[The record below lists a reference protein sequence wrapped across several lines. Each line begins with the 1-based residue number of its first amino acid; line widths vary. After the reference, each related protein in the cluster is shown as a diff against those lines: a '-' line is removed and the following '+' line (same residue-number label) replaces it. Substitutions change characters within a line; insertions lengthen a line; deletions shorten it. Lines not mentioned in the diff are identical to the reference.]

1 MALVLQLLPLLLS
14 RAQGNPGGK
23 PSQESRNGR
32 GKTEAGG
39 GGDPVRVVGGMRC
52 VWEDPGWREGRGEG
66 KGVRGRGV
74 LLCGLALTTVPR
86 NPPPPPPPLASLDGH
101 PGDRVNLS
109 CVGVSQPTRWVWAP
123 RFPACKG
130 LSKGRRAILLAS
142 PNGTPTV
149 SPVQP
154 FAGRLRALDL
164 DIRRLELLLSAGDSG
179 TFICKGRQENESRTE
194 LHVLGDRA
202 YCRAPGPTH
211 GSVYPQTLI
220 PLLGAGLVLGLGVL
234 GWACWLRSSIR
245 ESGAPEA
252 SRGGRAQDCRGPGPG
267 AEPALRRPGSYG
279 PQKILPTV
287 PSGPCGCLHHL
298 CGCSSK
304 GSPYYLTSWGL
315 PALHNTP
322 PLLGPSPGKGRHH
335 GIEMST
341 RLGVRRRRIQAIS
354 AADFGP
360 HLSHSFQVSFTTD
373 VLKPD
378 QALSPYLK
386 TSTAP
391 RFLPSLP
398 FSPQSSSLNQGPTP
412 VSSIFLF
419 TPLPLLT
426 CSP

>member
-14 RAQGNPGGK
+14 RAQGNPG
-23 PSQESRNGR
+23 
-32 GKTEAGG
+32 
-39 GGDPVRVVGGMRC
+39 
-52 VWEDPGWREGRGEG
+52 
-66 KGVRGRGV
+66 
-74 LLCGLALTTVPR
+74 
-86 NPPPPPPPLASLDGH
+86 ASLDGH

-234 GWACWLRSSIR
+234 GWACWLRSSVPPPHSSIR

>member
-86 NPPPPPPPLASLDGH
+86 NPPPPPLASLDGH

-211 GSVYPQTLI
+211 VPF
-220 PLLGAGLVLGLGVL
+220 VK
-234 GWACWLRSSIR
+234 
-245 ESGAPEA
+245 
-252 SRGGRAQDCRGPGPG
+252 
-267 AEPALRRPGSYG
+267 AEPQRPVEEEEPKIAGDLDQEPSLLYADLDHTALRRS
-279 PQKILPTV
+279 
-287 PSGPCGCLHHL
+287 C
-298 CGCSSK
+298 
-304 GSPYYLTSWGL
+304 
-315 PALHNTP
+315 
-322 PLLGPSPGKGRHH
+322 R
-335 GIEMST
+335 
-341 RLGVRRRRIQAIS
+341 
-354 AADFGP
+354 
-360 HLSHSFQVSFTTD
+360 
-373 VLKPD
+373 
-378 QALSPYLK
+378 LSPVVPADASTTYAVVVRKEALT
-386 TSTAP
+386 TSQAGGSQ
-391 RFLPSLP
+391 L
-398 FSPQSSSLNQGPTP
+398 
-412 VSSIFLF
+412 SI
-419 TPLPLLT
+419 TPLPFLALHLEKEGT
-426 CSP
+426 MG

>member
-14 RAQGNPGGK
+14 RAQGNPG
-23 PSQESRNGR
+23 
-32 GKTEAGG
+32 
-39 GGDPVRVVGGMRC
+39 
-52 VWEDPGWREGRGEG
+52 
-66 KGVRGRGV
+66 
-74 LLCGLALTTVPR
+74 
-86 NPPPPPPPLASLDGH
+86 ASLDGH

-202 YCRAPGPTH
+202 YCRALGPTH
-211 GSVYPQTLI
+211 ALSP
-220 PLLGAGLVLGLGVL
+220 PH
-234 GWACWLRSSIR
+234 SSIR

-287 PSGPCGCLHHL
+287 PSGPC
-298 CGCSSK
+298 
-304 GSPYYLTSWGL
+304 
-315 PALHNTP
+315 
-322 PLLGPSPGKGRHH
+322 
-335 GIEMST
+335 
-341 RLGVRRRRIQAIS
+341 
-354 AADFGP
+354 
-360 HLSHSFQVSFTTD
+360 
-373 VLKPD
+373 
-378 QALSPYLK
+378 
-386 TSTAP
+386 
-391 RFLPSLP
+391 
-398 FSPQSSSLNQGPTP
+398 
-412 VSSIFLF
+412 
-419 TPLPLLT
+419 
-426 CSP
+426 

>member
-74 LLCGLALTTVPR
+74 LLCGLALTTVP
-86 NPPPPPPPLASLDGH
+86 PHPPPPPPLASLDGH

-234 GWACWLRSSIR
+234 GWACWLR
-245 ESGAPEA
+245 
-252 SRGGRAQDCRGPGPG
+252 
-267 AEPALRRPGSYG
+267 RR
-279 PQKILPTV
+279 
-287 PSGPCGCLHHL
+287 
-298 CGCSSK
+298 
-304 GSPYYLTSWGL
+304 SP
-315 PALHNTP
+315 PHP
-322 PLLGPSPGKGRHH
+322 PRPPPR
-335 GIEMST
+335 
-341 RLGVRRRRIQAIS
+341 
-354 AADFGP
+354 F
-360 HLSHSFQVSFTTD
+360 
-373 VLKPD
+373 
-378 QALSPYLK
+378 ALSP
-386 TSTAP
+386 
-391 RFLPSLP
+391 
-398 FSPQSSSLNQGPTP
+398 PT
-412 VSSIFLF
+412 
-419 TPLPLLT
+419 
-426 CSP
+426 

>member
-86 NPPPPPPPLASLDGH
+86 NPPPPPLASLDGH

-164 DIRRLELLLSAGDSG
+164 DIRRLELILSAGDSG

-234 GWACWLRSSIR
+234 GWACWLRRRSPPHPPR
-245 ESGAPEA
+245 PPP
-252 SRGGRAQDCRGPGPG
+252 RFVPFVK
-267 AEPALRRPGSYG
+267 AEPQRPVEEEEPKIAGDLDQEPSLLYADLDHTALRRS
-279 PQKILPTV
+279 
-287 PSGPCGCLHHL
+287 C
-298 CGCSSK
+298 
-304 GSPYYLTSWGL
+304 
-315 PALHNTP
+315 
-322 PLLGPSPGKGRHH
+322 R
-335 GIEMST
+335 
-341 RLGVRRRRIQAIS
+341 
-354 AADFGP
+354 
-360 HLSHSFQVSFTTD
+360 
-373 VLKPD
+373 
-378 QALSPYLK
+378 LSPVVPADASTTYAVVVRKEALT
-386 TSTAP
+386 TSQAGGSQ
-391 RFLPSLP
+391 L
-398 FSPQSSSLNQGPTP
+398 
-412 VSSIFLF
+412 SI
-419 TPLPLLT
+419 TPLPFLALHLEKEGT
-426 CSP
+426 MG

>member
-14 RAQGNPGGK
+14 RAQGNPG
-23 PSQESRNGR
+23 
-32 GKTEAGG
+32 
-39 GGDPVRVVGGMRC
+39 
-52 VWEDPGWREGRGEG
+52 
-66 KGVRGRGV
+66 
-74 LLCGLALTTVPR
+74 
-86 NPPPPPPPLASLDGH
+86 ASLDGH

-234 GWACWLRSSIR
+234 GWACWLRRRSPPHPPRPPPRFALAGSRQVGHLLSILQLCPPPHSSIR
-245 ESGAPEA
+245 ESGAPEV

-287 PSGPCGCLHHL
+287 PSGPC
-298 CGCSSK
+298 
-304 GSPYYLTSWGL
+304 
-315 PALHNTP
+315 
-322 PLLGPSPGKGRHH
+322 
-335 GIEMST
+335 
-341 RLGVRRRRIQAIS
+341 
-354 AADFGP
+354 
-360 HLSHSFQVSFTTD
+360 
-373 VLKPD
+373 
-378 QALSPYLK
+378 
-386 TSTAP
+386 
-391 RFLPSLP
+391 
-398 FSPQSSSLNQGPTP
+398 
-412 VSSIFLF
+412 
-419 TPLPLLT
+419 
-426 CSP
+426 

>member
-86 NPPPPPPPLASLDGH
+86 NPPPPPLASLDGH

-211 GSVYPQTLI
+211 GSVYPQSLI

-234 GWACWLRSSIR
+234 GWACWLRSSVPPHIV
-245 ESGAPEA
+245 PFVK
-252 SRGGRAQDCRGPGPG
+252 
-267 AEPALRRPGSYG
+267 AEPQRPVEEEEPKIAGDLDQEPSLLYADLDHTALRRS
-279 PQKILPTV
+279 
-287 PSGPCGCLHHL
+287 C
-298 CGCSSK
+298 
-304 GSPYYLTSWGL
+304 
-315 PALHNTP
+315 
-322 PLLGPSPGKGRHH
+322 R
-335 GIEMST
+335 
-341 RLGVRRRRIQAIS
+341 
-354 AADFGP
+354 
-360 HLSHSFQVSFTTD
+360 
-373 VLKPD
+373 
-378 QALSPYLK
+378 LSPVVPADASTTYAVVVRKEALT
-386 TSTAP
+386 TSQAGGSQ
-391 RFLPSLP
+391 L
-398 FSPQSSSLNQGPTP
+398 
-412 VSSIFLF
+412 SI
-419 TPLPLLT
+419 TPLPFLALHLEKEGT
-426 CSP
+426 MG